1 MRSTKILTATFFLT
15 LIGAAPASPNTTQV
29 LMRQKLEAT
38 HGLLEGIVRED
49 FVAIQKN
56 AESLENISK
65 ATTWHRQDD
74 QAFLSRAKTF
84 QNSAVFLAEQARA
97 KSLEGVAIGYMRVT
111 LDCMQC
117 HNFVREGRS
126 K

>member
-1 MRSTKILTATFFLT
+1 MRPMKILTVIGFLALT
-15 LIGAAPASPNTTQV
+15 GAAPSSPSTTQV

-49 FVAIQKN
+49 FTMIQKH
-56 AESLENISK
+56 AETLDNISK
-65 ATTWHRQDD
+65 ATTWHKQDD
-74 QAFLSRAKTF
+74 QSFLVRAKTF
-84 QNSAVFLAEQARA
+84 QNSVTFLSEQARA
-97 KSLEGVAIGYMRVT
+97 KNLEGVAIGYMRVT

-117 HNFVREGRS
+117 HNFVREGRA